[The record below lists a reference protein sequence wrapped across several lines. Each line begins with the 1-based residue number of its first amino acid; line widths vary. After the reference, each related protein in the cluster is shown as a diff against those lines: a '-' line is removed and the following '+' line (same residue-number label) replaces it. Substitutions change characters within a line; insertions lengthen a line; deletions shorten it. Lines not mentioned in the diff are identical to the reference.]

1 MRTTRVGLGVDIGGT
16 FTKIVAATRE
26 GKVLGRAQTPTW
38 ASRGPRGFVPRLAKA
53 LRRLERGLG
62 LRAEAVG
69 VGAAGDVDPE
79 RGIIRFSPNMRS
91 FDRYPLRDALAAAL
105 RRRVSLHN
113 DANMAAW
120 GGYAVEFSRMKENL
134 AAFTMGTG
142 IGGGLVLG
150 GRLFLGATG
159 SAGEFGHMRIAR
171 GGENCRCGARGCL
184 EAYAGR
190 YAVVRSARRL
200 LREYP
205 RRKCPLRELARRPD
219 FDASQVADAARAGD
233 PSALEIWRG
242 VGRAMAA
249 GIANVVLAFN
259 PDVVLVAGG
268 VARAAPLFLP
278 ETRRLLR
285 KESFLTPFRHV
296 RVLAAKTE
304 DLGAVGAAVYP
315 LERAAAKGPPSLERG
330 LFPIAK
336 RAVRA

>member
-1 MRTTRVGLGVDIGGT
+1 MRTRRVGLGVDIGGT

-26 GKVLGRAQTPTW
+26 GSVLGRARVPTRP
-38 ASRGPRGFVPRLAKA
+38 SLGPRRFVGRLTEA
-53 LRRLERGLG
+53 LGRFERGLC

-69 VGAAGDVDPE
+69 VGAAGDVDSA

-91 FDRYPLRDALAAAL
+91 FDRYPLRDALAAGL

-113 DANMAAW
+113 DADMAAW
-120 GGYAVEFSRMKENL
+120 GGYSVELGRRKANL

-150 GRLFLGATG
+150 GRLFLGSTG

-190 YAVVRSARRL
+190 YAVVRAARRL
-200 LREYP
+200 LRESP
-205 RRKCPLRELARRPD
+205 RKKSLLRSLADRPG
-219 FDASQVADAARAGD
+219 FDASRVAEAAGRGD
-233 PSALEIWRG
+233 PMALEIWRS
-242 VGRAMAA
+242 VGRAMAS

-285 KESFLTPFRHV
+285 KESFTTPVRHV

-315 LERAAAKGPPSLERG
+315 LEEAARP
-330 LFPIAK
+330 
-336 RAVRA
+336 